1 MDYEFDYEIY
11 KLTTK
16 FETDYPTTKYPEL
29 LYKADR
35 PHYCMLI
42 DIYCDYF
49 ICLPFR
55 SYIYHTNAFMFKNTK
70 RSQQRHSGIDY
81 SKMIIIKDLNY
92 LNSSNVVIDKDE
104 YLQTIKFT
112 PTIVSESVQYLND
125 YIAYING
132 SALLSE
138 REFEKRYKFSTLKY
152 FHDILGL
159 SNPPSSETNNSN
171 LVTV

>member
-1 MDYEFDYEIY
+1 
-11 KLTTK
+11 
-16 FETDYPTTKYPEL
+16 
-29 LYKADR
+29 
-35 PHYCMLI
+35 
-42 DIYCDYF
+42 
-49 ICLPFR
+49 
-55 SYIYHTNAFMFKNTK
+55 MFKNTK